1 MNNKKQSTKTDLF
14 MYLWLKMF
22 NFMKKIEKKNQFVLN
37 CKEMKL
43 LSILGNEDLATFSQ
57 TVTNYFCLNC
67 NFTCYLHWD
76 F

>member
-1 MNNKKQSTKTDLF
+1 
-14 MYLWLKMF
+14 
-22 NFMKKIEKKNQFVLN
+22 MKKIEKKKQFVLN

-76 F
+76 FLKRAKNSTALTGTKCII

>member
-1 MNNKKQSTKTDLF
+1 
-14 MYLWLKMF
+14 
-22 NFMKKIEKKNQFVLN
+22 MKKIEKKKQFVLN

-43 LSILGNEDLATFSQ
+43 LSILSNEDLATFSQ